1 MFDAINIELPS
12 SLAHYSEEILI
23 GAAMP
28 VLFAPFRGVPGGRNL
43 RILPGFFYRLI
54 EAVENG
60 KEVLK
65 SISEAENQK

>member
-1 MFDAINIELPS
+1 
-12 SLAHYSEEILI
+12 
-23 GAAMP
+23 MP